1 MKSPEI
7 RQSGRTAVGT
17 VAVAAMLSP
26 LNTSMFPVALPDLQ
40 REFSTSARASTWLL
54 TVFALASAVGHPL
67 AGYLADRLGPRR
79 VLLAGLV
86 VTGLSGLIAACAA
99 TFSLLLVLRTA
110 QALGT
115 ATAFPAGIALLRIL
129 GSRDRSDRQL
139 PPAWLGAVAMVSNL
153 GAALGP
159 MLGATLLVTV
169 GWRALF
175 LANLPIV
182 IAATLLLLRH
192 FPADRAGIRRDAGG
206 AERSRI
212 VLQRQL
218 FSVSARFA
226 VACTVFFAA
235 FFALP
240 LWLLQSARLGAVGT
254 GAAMAPMVIVSAL
267 TTPMA
272 ARTVSRSGAAATSLV
287 GTSGLC
293 LGTGLLV
300 TMHTQTSV
308 VVPLAAMVALGA
320 SHAFNNLGLQAQLT
334 DGASPARLGTAAGLF
349 QAARFVGAALATV
362 LLGIT
367 AASDAITD
375 DFRRLWVACEL
386 LSIALLGWAAVS
398 LKRGRGDRVDVA
410 HPTDRTLSSHRGRR
424 NR

>member
-1 MKSPEI
+1 
-7 RQSGRTAVGT
+7 
-17 VAVAAMLSP
+17 MLSP
-26 LNTSMFPVALPDLQ
+26 LNTSMFPIALPDLQ
-40 REFSTSARASTWLL
+40 REFSTSTGASTWVL

-86 VTGLSGLIAACAA
+86 VTGLSALVAAWAA
-99 TFSLLLVLRTA
+99 TFSLLLVLRTV

-115 ATAFPAGIALLRIL
+115 ATAFPAGIALLRML
-129 GSRDRSDRQL
+129 DAPDRPDRPV

-159 MLGATLLVTV
+159 IFGAALLVTV

-182 IAATLLLLRH
+182 MATTLLLLRH
-192 FPADRAGIRRDAGG
+192 VPADRAGMRREAWSGTRG
-206 AERSRI
+206 RI
-212 VLQRQL
+212 VVQRQP

-240 LWLLQSARLGAVGT
+240 LLLLQSSRLGAVET

-272 ARTVSRSGAAATSLV
+272 ATTVSRLGAAATSLV
-287 GTSGLC
+287 GASGLC

-300 TMHTQTSV
+300 TMNAQTSV
-308 VVPLAAMVALGA
+308 VVPITAMVALGA
-320 SHAFNNLGLQAQLT
+320 AHAFNNLGLQAQLT
-334 DGASPARLGTAAGLF
+334 GGVSAAGLGTAAGLF
-349 QAARFVGAALATV
+349 QAARFAGAALATG
-362 LLGIT
+362 LFGIT
-367 AASDAITD
+367 VASDASTD
-375 DFRRLWVACEL
+375 DWRRLWVVGEI
-386 LSIALLGWAAVS
+386 LSIALLGWAATS
-398 LKRGRGDRVDVA
+398 LKRRRDRVDVA
-410 HPTDRTLSSHRGRR
+410 HVPATRSSHNRR
-424 NR
+424 NRS

>member
-1 MKSPEI
+1 
-7 RQSGRTAVGT
+7 
-17 VAVAAMLSP
+17 MLSP
-26 LNTSMFPVALPDLQ
+26 LNTSMFPIALPDLQ
-40 REFSTSARASTWLL
+40 REFSTSAGASTWLL
-54 TVFALASAVGHPL
+54 TVFALASAVGHPV

-86 VTGLSGLIAACAA
+86 VSGLSALVAAWAA
-99 TFSLLLVLRTA
+99 TFSLLLVLRTV

-115 ATAFPAGIALLRIL
+115 ATAFPAGIALLRML
-129 GSRDRSDRQL
+129 DAEDHSDRPL

-159 MLGATLLVTV
+159 MLGAALLVTV

-182 IAATLLLLRH
+182 MAAMLLLLRH
-192 FPADRAGIRRDAGG
+192 VPPDRAAMRREAGS
-206 AERSRI
+206 ATRSRI
-212 VLQRQL
+212 VLHRQP

-240 LWLLQSARLGAVGT
+240 VWLLQSSRLGAVET

-267 TTPMA
+267 TTPIA
-272 ARTVSRSGAAATSLV
+272 ARTVSRSGAAATSLA
-287 GTSGLC
+287 GAGGLC

-300 TMHTQTSV
+300 TMNAQTSV
-308 VVPLAAMVALGA
+308 VVPIAAMVALGA
-320 SHAFNNLGLQAQLT
+320 AHAFNNLGLQAQLT
-334 DGASPARLGTAAGLF
+334 GGVPAAGLGTAAGLF
-349 QAARFVGAALATV
+349 QAARFVGAALATG

-367 AASDAITD
+367 VASDASTD
-375 DFRRLWVACEL
+375 DWRRLWVVGEI
-386 LSIALLGWAAVS
+386 LSIVLLAWAATS
-398 LKRGRGDRVDVA
+398 LKRGGDRVDVA
-410 HPTDRTLSSHRGRR
+410 HVPAARSSHNRARSSHNNRR
-424 NR
+424 NRS

>member
-1 MKSPEI
+1 MKSLAI
-7 RQSGRTAVGT
+7 RQSARTAVGT

-40 REFSTSARASTWLL
+40 REFSSSTRASTWLL

-99 TFSLLLVLRTA
+99 TFSLLLALRTT

-129 GSRDRSDRQL
+129 SSRNRSDRQI
-139 PPAWLGAVAMVSNL
+139 PPAWLGAVAMVSNM

-159 MLGATLLVTV
+159 MVGAALLVTA

-182 IAATLLLLRH
+182 VAATLLLLRH
-192 FPADRAGIRRDAGG
+192 FPADRANMRRDAGR
-206 AERSRI
+206 AKRSRF

-218 FSVSARFA
+218 FSVSAPFA
-226 VACTVFFAA
+226 VVCTVFFAA
-235 FFALP
+235 FFGLP
-240 LWLLQSARLGAVGT
+240 LWLLQSSRLDAVETGAV
-254 GAAMAPMVIVSAL
+254 MAPMVIASAL
-267 TTPMA
+267 ITPMA
-272 ARTVSRSGAAATSLV
+272 ARTVTRSGAAAASLV
-287 GTSGLC
+287 GASGLC
-293 LGTGLLV
+293 LGMGLLITV
-300 TMHTQTSV
+300 NEQTSV
-308 VVPLAAMVALGA
+308 VVLIAAMVVLGT
-320 SHAFNNLGLQAQLT
+320 SLAFNNLGLQAQLT
-334 DGASPARLGTAAGLF
+334 DEVSPAQLGTATGLF
-349 QAARFVGAALATV
+349 QAARFVGAALATG

-367 AASDAITD
+367 VTNDGATD
-375 DFRRLWVACEL
+375 DWRRLWIAGEF
-386 LSIALLGWAAVS
+386 LSIALLGWAAAS
-398 LKRGRGDRVDVA
+398 LKRGRRSV
-410 HPTDRTLSSHRGRR
+410 PTMSRR

>member
-7 RQSGRTAVGT
+7 RQSARTAVGT
-17 VAVAAMLSP
+17 VAAAAMLSP

-54 TVFALASAVGHPL
+54 TVFAVASAVGHPL

-99 TFSLLLVLRTA
+99 TFWLLLALRTA

-129 GSRDRSDRQL
+129 GSPDRSDRQL
-139 PPAWLGAVAMVSNL
+139 PAAWLGAVAMVSNL

-159 MLGATLLVTV
+159 MLGAALLVTA

-182 IAATLLLLRH
+182 IAAALLLLRH
-192 FPADRAGIRRDAGG
+192 FPADRVGMRRDA
-206 AERSRI
+206 ACAKRSSI

-226 VACTVFFAA
+226 VVCTVFFAA
-235 FFALP
+235 FFGLP
-240 LWLLQSARLGAVGT
+240 LWLLQSSSLGAVET
-254 GAAMAPMVIVSAL
+254 GAAMAPMVIASAL
-267 TTPMA
+267 LTPMA
-272 ARTVSRSGAAATSLV
+272 ARTVTRSGAAAASVV
-287 GTSGLC
+287 GATGLC
-293 LGTGLLV
+293 VGTGLLITV
-300 TMHTQTSV
+300 NGQTPV
-308 VVPLAAMVALGA
+308 VVLMAAMAALGT
-320 SHAFNNLGLQAQLT
+320 SLAFSNLGLQAQLT
-334 DGASPARLGTAAGLF
+334 DEVSPARLATAAGLF
-349 QAARFVGAALATV
+349 QAARFVGAALATG

-367 AASDAITD
+367 VTNDAATHDW
-375 DFRRLWVACEL
+375 RRLWVAGEF
-386 LSIALLGWAAVS
+386 LSIALLGWAAAA
-398 LKRGRGDRVDVA
+398 L
-410 HPTDRTLSSHRGRR
+410 TRGRR
-424 NR
+424 SVPTMSRRNP

>member
-1 MKSPEI
+1 M
-7 RQSGRTAVGT
+7 AVGT
-17 VAVAAMLSP
+17 VTVAAMLSP

-40 REFSTSARASTWLL
+40 REFSTSAGASTWLL

-86 VTGLSGLIAACAA
+86 VTGLSALVAACAA
-99 TFSLLLVLRTA
+99 TFSLLVAVRTV

-115 ATAFPAGIALLRIL
+115 GTAFPAGIALLRML
-129 GSRDRSDRQL
+129 DHPDRSDRPL

-159 MLGATLLVTV
+159 MLGAALLVTA

-175 LANLPIV
+175 LVNLPV
-182 IAATLLLLRH
+182 VMAATLLLLRH
-192 FPADRAGIRRDAGG
+192 FPADQPGMPREAGSAT
-206 AERSRI
+206 RSRI
-212 VLQRQL
+212 VLHRQP

-240 LWLLQSARLGAVGT
+240 LWLLQSSRLGAVET
-254 GAAMAPMVIVSAL
+254 GAVMAPMVIVSAL
-267 TTPMA
+267 TTPMP
-272 ARTVSRSGAAATSLV
+272 ARTVSRSGADATSLV
-287 GTSGLC
+287 GASGLC

-300 TMHTQTSV
+300 TVNAQTSM
-308 VVPLAAMVALGA
+308 VVPVAAMVALGA

-334 DGASPARLGTAAGLF
+334 GGASSAQLGTAAGLY
-349 QAARFVGAALATV
+349 QAARFVGAALATG

-367 AASDAITD
+367 VASDAGTD
-375 DFRRLWVACEL
+375 DWRRLWVAGEI
-386 LSIALLGWAAVS
+386 LSIALLGWTAAS
-398 LKRGRGDRVDVA
+398 LKR
-410 HPTDRTLSSHRGRR
+410 RR
-424 NR
+424 